1 MVKSRVRNRWFALFE
16 FTNQRTNSSIII
28 QILATS
34 MVENELNLPVKTK
47 VAGIQKLIF
56 SVDRA
61 RHSE

>member
-1 MVKSRVRNRWFALFE
+1 MAFDTRSETRREWQAR
-16 FTNQRTNSSIII
+16 
-28 QILATS
+28 